1 VATSSD
7 DIIELR
13 QLDDVGIIVVL
24 EERLGLEP
32 GSEDGLEHPLC
43 AFLVG
48 ISVSLELGFGA
59 GRKTTPKPKHQPP
72 ANENIHGRLIV

>member
-1 VATSSD
+1 VHPVLRSIPDEASLGASSRAISFDRVAASSD

-24 EERLGLEP
+24 EERLSLEP

-48 ISVSLELGFGA
+48 ISLA
-59 GRKTTPKPKHQPP
+59 
-72 ANENIHGRLIV
+72 